1 MLLGIINKIS
11 VDYIAMTYISK
22 WLAIANEVDSMKIQ
36 KRITHLKTRVHLLYE
51 AYDKINLSIT

>member
-1 MLLGIINKIS
+1 
-11 VDYIAMTYISK
+11 MTYIPK

-51 AYDKINLSIT
+51 AYDKINYQ